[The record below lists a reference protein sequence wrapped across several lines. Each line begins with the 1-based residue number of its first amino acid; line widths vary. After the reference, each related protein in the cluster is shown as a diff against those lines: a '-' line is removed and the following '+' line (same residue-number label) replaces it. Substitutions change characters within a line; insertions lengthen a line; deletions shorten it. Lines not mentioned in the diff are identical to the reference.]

1 MSGDDQG
8 PKKLHLCNTA
18 AKTRPAAQDLV
29 STLDGLLLDSVCVC
43 TYQQL
48 LKLHD

>member
-1 MSGDDQG
+1 MTRDQ
-8 PKKLHLCNTA
+8 KSSIYATTA